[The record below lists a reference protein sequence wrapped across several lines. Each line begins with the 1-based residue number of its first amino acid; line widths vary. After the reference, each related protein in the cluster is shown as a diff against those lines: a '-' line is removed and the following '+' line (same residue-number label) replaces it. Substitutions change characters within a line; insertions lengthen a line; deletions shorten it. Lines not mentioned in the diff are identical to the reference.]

1 MTFLHTI
8 FLAALAASVI
18 PVLLH
23 LLNRQRLPLVKFS
36 SLEFLQ
42 KLQKRKSRRVRI
54 RQLILLILRALAVA
68 AVVLV
73 FARPALQSGEATGS
87 AASVEM
93 VIILD
98 NGITSLSETKDGQSL
113 KLSINVC
120 RKLIELSEG
129 TDRITLIPAA
139 APQKTITA
147 PAGARD
153 LIYERLQEMEYE
165 YTAPDLELTR
175 IITDSIFSSSDL
187 FNREVYFVSG
197 FYGSAWDSLDWQLS
211 DDKVRRFVLPIGPE
225 RLDNLVASEV
235 KLRSSILQRGEPL
248 DLEASFVNHS
258 DRDLRDALVS
268 VYLDDERVV
277 QASLDIPAGG
287 VVSRSFAVIPEHSGL
302 IAGRMK
308 YEEIDPL
315 MADSRRSF
323 ILHIPDSI
331 NVLCIAPEASD
342 SLIISAALSSSG
354 TGFVR
359 LYRGD
364 PVGWETTSLS
374 GYDVLILAGIRS
386 ISTGAS
392 ERVGEFVER
401 GGGVVIFQGL
411 DSDLAGLSRGLW
423 RRLGFSGARGTIQ
436 EGSFGWGKFDLGHPL
451 FSGIFEDKGMPR
463 SPTFNFAVDMA
474 IGRGDRVIIPLTN
487 GRPFLL
493 ERQVGRGRALMFAV
507 PLSPSVGDF
516 AFTGIVAPLLFRAVG
531 YTASSGSDGL
541 YEWETGRSARMLL
554 SLSRADAA
562 QLEMP
567 NDDIINL
574 PPRPVVG
581 GVEYELSKVSLPGVY
596 NLKVKGQVV
605 ARYAANVPVTQ
616 SNLQRTT
623 KKDLTER
630 LGGAVLIRTD
640 DEEIEEVIYTA
651 RFGRELWRPLAL
663 IFLLLL
669 VSESLVG
676 RAWKRE
682 GAD

>member
-1 MTFLHTI
+1 M
-8 FLAALAASVI
+8 
-18 PVLLH
+18 
-23 LLNRQRLPLVKFS
+23 
-36 SLEFLQ
+36 
-42 KLQKRKSRRVRI
+42 
-54 RQLILLILRALAVA
+54 
-68 AVVLV
+68 VVLV
-73 FARPALQSGEATGS
+73 FARPALQSGEAAGS

-93 VIILD
+93 VIVLD
-98 NGITSLSETKDGQSL
+98 NGITSLSESKDGQLL
-113 KLSINVC
+113 KLSVNSC
-120 RKLIELSEG
+120 RKLVELSG
-129 TDRITLIPAA
+129 HTDRITLIPAA
-139 APQKTITA
+139 QPQKTITV

-153 LIYERLQEMEYE
+153 LIYERLQDIKPEYS
-165 YTAPDLELTR
+165 APDLELTR
-175 IITDSIFSSSDL
+175 LITDSIFSNSDF
-187 FNREVYFVSG
+187 FNREIYFVSG
-197 FYGSAWDSLDWQLS
+197 FYGSVWDSLDWELS
-211 DDKVRRFVLPIGPE
+211 DDKVRHFILPIGPE
-225 RLDNLVASEV
+225 RLDNLVASEIRL
-235 KLRSSILQRGEPL
+235 KSSIFQRGKPL
-248 DLEASFVNHS
+248 ELEASFVNYS
-258 DRDLRDALVS
+258 DRALRDALVS
-268 VYLDDERVV
+268 VYLDDERVA

-287 VVSRSFAVIPEHSGL
+287 VVSRSFTVIPEHSGQ
-302 IAGRMK
+302 IAGRVK

-315 MADSRRSF
+315 TADSRRSF

-342 SLIISAALSSSG
+342 SLVISAALFSGG

-359 LYRGD
+359 LHLGD

-374 GYDVLILAGIRS
+374 GYDVLILAGIKS
-386 ISTGAS
+386 ISAGAS

-436 EGSFGWGKFDLGHPL
+436 KGDFGWGKFDLGHPL
-451 FSGIFEDKGMPR
+451 FSGIFEDKGTPR
-463 SPTFNFAVDMA
+463 SPSFNFAVDMA
-474 IGRGDRVIIPLTN
+474 IGRDDGVIIPLTN

-493 ERQVGRGRALMFAV
+493 ERQVGRGRVLMFSA

-554 SLSRADAA
+554 SLPRADAA

-616 SNLQRTT
+616 SNLQRVTR
-623 KKDLTER
+623 KDLIER
-630 LGGAVLIRTD
+630 LGGAVLIQTD
-640 DEEIEEVIYTA
+640 DEDIEERIYAA
-651 RFGRELWRPLAL
+651 RFGRELWRPLVL

-669 VSESLVG
+669 VSESLIG

-682 GAD
+682 EVE